1 MPWHGGTGCNGA
13 LAYINEVLND
23 FALFKTKIKRFFSF
37 PNMNR
42 KNWKNN
48 TDWCGGTFL
57 HMLDPPGPRTALWS
71 IPGSGNYW
79 IRYLIQK
86 TTGYMTGT
94 NLKEYDKP
102 GYPAGHIANG
112 SVIVIK
118 DHLVYIKDYILY
130 VSRNYHKTKFKLWQ
144 PPYVKI

>member
-1 MPWHGGTGCNGA
+1 
-13 LAYINEVLND
+13 
-23 FALFKTKIKRFFSF
+23 
-37 PNMNR
+37 MNR

-144 PPYVKI
+144 PPYVKIELIYRKKLFKETTPPNSRVFWFVVVFKLRVDI